1 MFKNGFVYVISN
13 EYWRDLKKIGMASN
27 LKKRLSQYI
36 TSVPTP
42 IILNFKSDELIDAYF
57 YEQLA
62 HFLLS
67 HFRFSKRREF
77 FNASLDDI
85 EIVINIINT
94 LNSKFF
100 NNELLLDFI
109 QTHEPSYYK
118 KNLISSST
126 SPYTFNIFNY
136 INVIPNIFF
145 YYGSKGNILISKI
158 QLDNFKLITNN
169 VCFDVIENI
178 NIENIPNELFDSYV
192 IDTDK
197 NKNIYL
203 PIHSVL
209 DNLNIH
215 NDYDI
220 TFFKNTILNPKEILQ
235 FKSFSL
241 WITDSIINIQNKLII
256 DIQNLFDIHILKD
269 NFNFMDND
277 IIVFPDSIYDDLI
290 KHFRYVGHKPNSMDE
305 LKVFYLKI
313 LRNFIGIKIYKNLID
328 YSRKINHNCILQIDV
343 LKYFLGLY
351 KLQNPTFLNC
361 NQHVLNWIHKP

>member
-85 EIVINIINT
+85 EIVINIINS

-158 QLDNFKLITNN
+158 QLNNFKLITHN

-178 NIENIPNELFDSYV
+178 TPELFDSYV

-197 NKNIYL
+197 HKNIYL
-203 PIHSVL
+203 PIRSVL
-209 DNLNIH
+209 NNLNIRD
-215 NDYDI
+215 DYDI

-241 WITDSIINIQNKLII
+241 WITDSNKLVF

-277 IIVFPDSIYDDLI
+277 IIIFPDLMYNDII
-290 KHFRYVGHKPNSMDE
+290 KHFRYVGLKPNNMYE
-305 LKVFYLKI
+305 LKIFYLKI
-313 LRNFIGIKIYKNLID
+313 LRNFIGIKIYKNIINN
-328 YSRKINHNCILQIDV
+328 SCKIKHNCILQIDV